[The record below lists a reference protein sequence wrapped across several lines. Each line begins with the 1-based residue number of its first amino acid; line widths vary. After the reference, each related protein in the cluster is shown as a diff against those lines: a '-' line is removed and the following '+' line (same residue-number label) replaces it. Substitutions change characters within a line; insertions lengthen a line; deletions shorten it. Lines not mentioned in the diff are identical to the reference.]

1 MNSKPTET
9 KVGKTF
15 NKGVTVCEIKIVE
28 SHIFLGTT
36 DTS

>member
-15 NKGVTVCEIKIVE
+15 NKGVTVCEIKIVVAYFFRNYG
-28 SHIFLGTT
+28 H
-36 DTS
+36 